1 MQALMETELTRRI
14 LRSVPILAHLT
25 EGDRDKVPR
34 LRQAAHPTQPR
45 PGLALALP
53 AAALSLSLVMYPP

>member
-1 MQALMETELTRRI
+1 METELTRRI

-34 LRQAAHPTQPR
+34 LRQAADPTQPL
-45 PGLALALP
+45 LA
-53 AAALSLSLVMYPP
+53 SLSLCPLLPSRSPW

>member
-1 MQALMETELTRRI
+1 METELTRRI

-34 LRQAAHPTQPR
+34 PRSKRPTP
-45 PGLALALP
+45 PNPTLS
-53 AAALSLSLVMYPP
+53 SLSLCPLLPSCSPW

>member
-1 MQALMETELTRRI
+1 METELTRRI

-34 LRQAAHPTQPR
+34 LRRKQPTR
-45 PGLALALP
+45 PNPVLS
-53 AAALSLSLVMYPP
+53 SLSLCPLLPSRSPW

>member
-34 LRQAAHPTQPR
+34 LRRKQPTR
-45 PGLALALP
+45 PNPVLS
-53 AAALSLSLVMYPP
+53 SLSLCPLLPSRSPW